1 MALTLK
7 HSIQGV
13 ERGVFDL
20 IRDRLTT
27 TLTEYNLA
35 WDLLDNMPSAI
46 ADRAIVGSKEEIPV
60 SSQDWIRVQVLK
72 TSSSPLAS
80 GGEFRDTYRINI
92 YCCTRSQVYKKIP
105 AAGGSTAN
113 EPDKSNNTS
122 QQLRCKAIAE
132 SVNRAFQKYGI
143 TDLSATYGV
152 FNIKEGIYSD
162 YKPRE
167 SNACGI
173 KLEIQLQTRGI
184 DASL

>member
-13 ERGVFDL
+13 ERGVIEL
-20 IRDRLTT
+20 IRSRLTT

-35 WDLLDNMPSAI
+35 WDLLDNMPAAI

-60 SSQDWIRVQVLK
+60 QSQDWIRVQVLK
-72 TSSSPLAS
+72 TLSSPLAS
-80 GGEFRDTYRINI
+80 IGETRDNYKVSI
-92 YCCTRSQVYKKIP
+92 YCCTRSQVYKKVP
-105 AAGGSTAN
+105 SGASTAN

-122 QQLRCKAIAE
+122 QQIRCKSIAE
-132 SVNRAFQKYGI
+132 SVNRCFQKYGI

-152 FNIKEGIYSD
+152 FNIKDGIYSD

-167 SNACGI
+167 TNATGI
-173 KLEIQLQTRGI
+173 KLEIELNTRGY